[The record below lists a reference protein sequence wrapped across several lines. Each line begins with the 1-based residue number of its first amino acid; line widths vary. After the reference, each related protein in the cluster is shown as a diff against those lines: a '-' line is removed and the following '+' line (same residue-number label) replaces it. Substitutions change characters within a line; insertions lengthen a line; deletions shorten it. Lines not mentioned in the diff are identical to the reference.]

1 MKNFVKI
8 AAATAVV
15 LVLAQTVQAV
25 PLPPISG
32 NIAFTGNA
40 TLNTSSVN
48 TATEVVSWGVN
59 TVTSDSG
66 SFPTSLVGATV
77 TLFSPWKLN
86 SGPHNNFW
94 SVTGFT
100 FNLSSSSVF
109 SQGNGMLYVII
120 AGTVTGAGYAAT
132 AFSGAITIKNTP
144 HAGASFSEDL
154 SFNSV
159 PDGGTTVL
167 LLGTALSGL
176 ALIKRKIKA

>member
-8 AAATAVV
+8 VAAAVVAVAI
-15 LVLAQTVQAV
+15 AQTVQAV
-25 PLPPISG
+25 PLPPITG
-32 NIAFTGNA
+32 NIAFSGAA

-66 SFPTSLVGATV
+66 TFPTALIGTTV
-77 TLFSPWKLN
+77 TLFSPWKFN
-86 SGPHNNFW
+86 SGPQNNFW

-100 FNLSSSSVF
+100 FNLSSSSIF
-109 SQGNGMLYVII
+109 YQGNGLLYVII
-120 AGTVTGAGYAAT
+120 AGTVSGAGYAAT
-132 AFSGAITIKNTP
+132 AFSGAITIQNPPGK
-144 HAGASFSEDL
+144 GATFSESL

-167 LLGTALSGL
+167 LLGSALSGL
-176 ALIKRKIKA
+176 ALIKRKFKA